1 MDKRRSTTV
10 VLAIVAI
17 AAFLGAMA
25 YVGAMLLRSDV
36 QFLLLRWTV
45 VQDDRADATF
55 EVRRDG
61 ADAVV
66 CVLRAQDSKRIDVG
80 YVEIDI
86 PPGEDYTLV
95 NYSLRTVAPAYT
107 VEVLT
112 CARPDELRSPGPQ
125 FPQESPFPNN
135 RGPTP
140 RGETASNCGGARDLQ
155 LSAAMTD
162 VTWLTQQAHDR
173 LGGIGRA

>member
-1 MDKRRSTTV
+1 MGSPFSRDQLSPEMRERYALDKRRSTTV
-10 VLAIVAI
+10 VIAIVAI
-17 AAFLGAMA
+17 VAFLGAMA
-25 YVGAMLLRSDV
+25 YIGAMLLRGDI

-45 VQDDRADATF
+45 VQDERADATF

-80 YVEIDI
+80 YAEIDI

-95 NYSLRTVAPAYT
+95 NYSLRTVAPAFA

-112 CARPDELRSPGPQ
+112 CARPDELRAPGPQ
-125 FPQESPFPNN
+125 FPPGIAVPEQPWT
-135 RGPTP
+135 GP
-140 RGETASNCGGARDLQ
+140 
-155 LSAAMTD
+155 
-162 VTWLTQQAHDR
+162 
-173 LGGIGRA
+173 

>member
-1 MDKRRSTTV
+1 MGSPFSRDQLSPEMRERYGLDKRRSTTV
-10 VLAIVAI
+10 VIAIVAVVG
-17 AAFLGAMA
+17 FLGAMA
-25 YVGAMLLRSDV
+25 YVGAMLLRGDI

-112 CARPDELRSPGPQ
+112 CKRPDELRTPGPQ
-125 FPQESPFPNN
+125 FPPGIAVPEQPWTSP
-135 RGPTP
+135 
-140 RGETASNCGGARDLQ
+140 
-155 LSAAMTD
+155 
-162 VTWLTQQAHDR
+162 
-173 LGGIGRA
+173 